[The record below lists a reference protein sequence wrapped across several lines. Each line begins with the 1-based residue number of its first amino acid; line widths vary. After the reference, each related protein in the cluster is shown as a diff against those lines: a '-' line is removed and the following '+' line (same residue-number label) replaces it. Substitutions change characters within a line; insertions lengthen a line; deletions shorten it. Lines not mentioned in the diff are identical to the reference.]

1 MDKFITKSD
10 SSKQILKSAKL
21 SANLPVNTLIYGE
34 VGVGKKLL
42 ATEILPN
49 STSIT
54 AKKLEKLI
62 IENQIDLK
70 EYKSLI
76 IYDLQNVINIDEFLE
91 NLKSIKL
98 VVTSLDKHEKYSSTF
113 AIKIEIPSLDKRE
126 EDLEELTNI
135 YIKEASKIYKT
146 NNNIDIYKGIK
157 FDLSGNGITL
167 KQSIYKY
174 ILLQSITKQEM
185 MDTLQTY
192 LYTQVKEDKTY
203 KQLLEIFEIP
213 LLKASKKAFKSQ
225 LKMAK
230 QLSINRMTLRKKLHL
245 YFGEA

>member
-1 MDKFITKSD
+1 MNKFITKSD

-34 VGVGKKLL
+34 TGVGKKLL
-42 ATEILPN
+42 ASEILPN
-49 STSIT
+49 TTSII
-54 AKKLEKLI
+54 AKHLEKLI
-62 IENQIDLK
+62 NENQINLK
-70 EYKSLI
+70 EYRSLI
-76 IYDLQNVINIDEFLE
+76 IYDLHTVLNIEEFLE
-91 NLKSIKL
+91 NLKNIKL
-98 VVTSLDKHEKYSSTF
+98 VVTSFDKHEKYSSIF
-113 AIKIEIPSLDKRE
+113 AIKIEIPSLDKRV

-135 YIKEASKIYKT
+135 YIKEASEIYKT

-185 MDTLQTY
+185 MDTFETY
-192 LYTQVKEDKTY
+192 LYNQVVEDKTY
-203 KQLLEIFEIP
+203 KQLLEVFEIP
-213 LLKASKKAFKSQ
+213 LLKATKKAFKSQ
-225 LKMAK
+225 LKMSK
-230 QLSINRMTLRKKLHL
+230 QLDINRMTLRKRLHL